1 MRRGRGQRHATASA
15 PRRPAATGTER
26 RTRDR
31 STLEA
36 PPNGFRLKVFDQRPP
51 TRPKAG
57 ANGRNRTDDLLI
69 TSELLYRLSYV
80 GPKMR
85 HTLYRAP
92 GESRQHLDQH
102 RLQHY
107 GF

>member
-1 MRRGRGQRHATASA
+1 
-15 PRRPAATGTER
+15 
-26 RTRDR
+26 
-31 STLEA
+31 
-36 PPNGFRLKVFDQRPP
+36 
-51 TRPKAG
+51 
-57 ANGRNRTDDLLI
+57 
-69 TSELLYRLSYV
+69 
-80 GPKMR
+80 MR